1 MPNERGWTIKWSTS
15 LTKAVG
21 DIWSYGRGERAH
33 TRSLLCQGLVECS
46 DIQTAPFS
54 NRAHSNGEFWKP
66 RHSTA
71 DEVTVEWSVL
81 MNKPRLR
88 LVYCC
93 EMVIRLNSNYSPG
106 WSSLLLFFL
115 FYSYPF
121 KSFRFKVAS
130 CLDKKA
136 AEQLADRLFPLRRNP
151 VDATCI

>member
-1 MPNERGWTIKWSTS
+1 MPHERGWTIKRSTS
-15 LTKAVG
+15 PTKAVG
-21 DIWSYGRGERAH
+21 DIWLHGRGERPH
-33 TRSLLCQGLVECS
+33 TRSLLCQGLVECP

-54 NRAHSNGEFWKP
+54 NKAHSNCEFWKP
-66 RHSTA
+66 RHSMA

-81 MNKPRLR
+81 MNKPRSH

-93 EMVIRLNSNYSPG
+93 ETVIRLNSNYSPG
-106 WSSLLLFFL
+106 WSVVFFFF